1 MYACCMMYVY
11 DYDRQQ
17 TRGERQILYVN
28 IHTYTIHVYTYTE
41 LDVTATKDELRS
53 SRPLI
58 LDRRPNSHLMLLF
71 GGPVL
76 GAGSHPAYGYAHV
89 NVIVCVVMAGV
100 CPALCGCMHTHHCI
114 LSLHRGFWRQR
125 NMDSQARRLA
135 PSVGPHF
142 LTEFARV
149 AHTSQ
154 DVPASHVSVQA
165 GQSNVSNARLPFA
178 GARICGV
185 VKALSRGLPR
195 ETVTVVV
202 G

>member
-1 MYACCMMYVY
+1 MHVCMMYVY

-17 TRGERQILYVN
+17 TRRDRQILYVN

-89 NVIVCVVMAGV
+89 NVIVCVVVAGV
-100 CPALCGCMHTHHCI
+100 CPALCGCMHTYHCI
-114 LSLHRGFWRQR
+114 L
-125 NMDSQARRLA
+125 
-135 PSVGPHF
+135 
-142 LTEFARV
+142 
-149 AHTSQ
+149 
-154 DVPASHVSVQA
+154 
-165 GQSNVSNARLPFA
+165 
-178 GARICGV
+178 
-185 VKALSRGLPR
+185 
-195 ETVTVVV
+195 
-202 G
+202 